1 MPVLRRRLLSNNNE
15 RLSMKTFSV
24 IVPVY
29 NVEAYISA
37 TVQSIL
43 NQTDRDFELI
53 IIDDGS
59 PDLSAQI
66 AERLLQSSD
75 IDYQIIHTNNRG
87 VSAARNS
94 GLDAA
99 HGEYVIMVD
108 GDDSLSPDFL
118 ATYRK
123 MKDCYPKADV
133 YSTSFSIL
141 MGDRI
146 IEQPGT
152 GQSIASFSA
161 KDALIAFFNR
171 KPRFLLPTL
180 LLSKDFL
187 NRHHLRFD
195 EEVRYSEDVQFIWR
209 VLVYNEKNVIHSDY
223 SGYKYILHPGSTMTS
238 SGVAKILT
246 WCKGFEALDKDI
258 HELLPEEIR
267 ELFVPSGYLSMLH
280 GAAKAA
286 SYPSFKVIYN
296 EAGCAEQLRFPVGK
310 VPFKVKLV
318 SNLTRISP
326 LVGYQIMKRF

>member
-1 MPVLRRRLLSNNNE
+1 
-15 RLSMKTFSV
+15 MKAFSV
-24 IVPVY
+24 IVPIY
-29 NVEAYISA
+29 KVEKYIAS
-37 TVQSIL
+37 TVQSL
-43 NQTDRDFELI
+43 VEQTFTDFELI
-53 IIDDGS
+53 IVDDGS
-59 PDLSAQI
+59 PDQSAQI
-66 AERLLQSSD
+66 AEEILRETA
-75 IDYQIIHTNNRG
+75 IDYEIIHTENRG
-87 VSAARNS
+87 VSAARNR
-94 GLDAA
+94 GLETAR
-99 HGEYVIMVD
+99 GEYVIMVD

-133 YSTSFSIL
+133 YSTSFTIL
-141 MGDRI
+141 MGDKT

-195 EEVRYSEDVQFIWR
+195 EQVRYSEDVQFIWR
-209 VLVYNEKNVIHSDY
+209 VLVHNEKSVIHSDY

-246 WCKGFEALDKDI
+246 WCKGFEVLDKEI
-258 HELLPEEIR
+258 HGLLPEEIR
-267 ELFVPSGYLSMLH
+267 ELFVPYGYFSMLH

-310 VPFKVKLV
+310 VPYKVKLV